1 MAAAEKVIEKLHEE
15 IKKSEADRQRL
26 AKYKASK
33 ADRLEELEGKVK
45 SIETYAQVDTDKLV
59 GVLVK
64 QDKEAISLR
73 ATAKN
78 CENLI
83 AYTEKKASM

>member
-1 MAAAEKVIEKLHEE
+1 VIEKLHEE

-33 ADRLEELEGKVK
+33 ADRLEELEEKVK
-45 SIETYAQVDTDKLV
+45 SIEIYSQVDTGKLV

-64 QDKEAISLR
+64 QDKEASTLR

-78 CENLI
+78 ANNLI
-83 AYTEKKASM
+83 A